1 MKKMQNRSKIGKSV
15 NGSVKYLF
23 FIVLSFVMY
32 SSCNEIDSEIP
43 DVYVDFPIDFSI
55 FNGLTVPGNSAY
67 FPNQGF
73 GGIIVYCELEGSYYA
88 FDAACTNEIKPSCRV
103 ENEGV
108 VGKCSCCESE
118 FIFIGGT
125 PTKGPAAAP
134 LKQYHT
140 SLSGNTLR
148 VYN

>member
-1 MKKMQNRSKIGKSV
+1 MQKKSNNRKSV
-15 NGSVKYLF
+15 YSGMKYLF
-23 FIVLSFVMY
+23 FIAFTFLMY

-43 DVYVDFPIDFSI
+43 DVWVGLNIDL
-55 FNGLTVPGNSAY
+55 NLYNDLTVPGNSAY

-73 GGIIVYCELEGSYYA
+73 GGVIIYCEIEGLYYA
-88 FDAACTNEIKPSCRV
+88 FDAACTNEINPSCHV
-103 ENEGV
+103 ENEGAI
-108 VGKCSCCESE
+108 GKCTCCESE

-134 LKQYHT
+134 LKQYNT
-140 SLSGNTLR
+140 SLSGNMLR